1 MFVSVWILDY
11 GIASL
16 TDVCFSTYLWKT
28 RYSISFSLDV
38 CFSIVVVGLWYSISL
53 VMFVSVPILPFH
65 EIFRIL
71 ISLYHPFFFRLDHNV
86 EHGRTIFTK
95 YRNRN
100 ENN

>member
-16 TDVCFSTYLWKT
+16 CDVCFSTYLWKT
-28 RYSISFSLDV
+28 R
-38 CFSIVVVGLWYSISL
+38 YSISL

-65 EIFRIL
+65 EIFCIL
-71 ISLYHPFFFRLDHNV
+71 ISLYHPLFFRLDHNV